1 VSQEIEGG
9 AVVEISRAGRRRIEW
24 IDAARGLGIILVV
37 YGHVLIGAVAAGLM
51 TKDNPLWLS
60 DYAIYTFHM
69 PLFFVLAGLNVERSI
84 AKGKKDFLINKLWTI
99 AYPYFLWSAIQ
110 GGIQLALPG
119 MVNHQRSAMFLTTIL
134 WKPIAQ
140 FWFLYALF
148 LCHMAALLVGQ
159 RRWLLATVGLAA
171 YAASLA
177 DIGRPTTYVLG
188 FYVAGIFL
196 SDVLK
201 QWTPSL
207 RNCLVSVLGYGVFFA
222 IAEHFGRRASGETT
236 TSIFSLPA
244 TLLGI
249 ALLCTLGQLVAHLGG
264 LSGLGTWLSRLLT
277 GLGIMSMTIYIL
289 HVLAATSARIAL
301 KRFGLTHLTEE
312 LVIGTIAGIALP
324 VIAHVVL
331 ERTKLLTP
339 LGLAPLPRRKPSNR
353 VAPEAVV

>member
-1 VSQEIEGG
+1 MK
-9 AVVEISRAGRRRIEW
+9 ISEPDRRRIEW

-84 AKGKKDFLINKLWTI
+84 AKGKKGFLINKLWTI

-134 WKPIAQ
+134 WRPIAQ

-159 RRWLLATVGLAA
+159 RRWLLGAVGLAA

-207 RNCLVSVLGYGVFFA
+207 KNCVAWVLGYGVLFA

-244 TLLGI
+244 TLLGM
-249 ALLCTLGQLVAHLGG
+249 ALLCTLAQLVAHLGG
-264 LSGLGTWLSRLLT
+264 WLSRVLT
-277 GLGIMSMTIYIL
+277 GLGVMSMTIYIL

-312 LVIGTIAGIALP
+312 LVIGTIAGIVLP

-331 ERTKLLTP
+331 KRTKLLTP
-339 LGLAPLPRRKPSNR
+339 LGLAPLRRREPAVR
-353 VAPEAVV
+353 VAPEAGV